1 MIFMRTQLSLAPLAG
16 IETELLAVL
25 AADAQTAK
33 SPDAKPIPELLTAD
47 LAVLAAAKA
56 VLASGEFK
64 AGANETLLLHAP
76 ASLAAKRL
84 LIVGLGKQ
92 ANASA
97 NAVRNAAGTAV
108 RFTKPRG
115 IRELVFALPATASP
129 VPEPAPAVPEPAAPA
144 PELKPA
150 APAPA
155 SSDSKPTSP
164 APAVPE
170 DKSAEQ
176 KVAEPVAKSIAPAP
190 ADATPAP
197 EPPVPAPTP
206 ATPKPAVAVQ
216 YLPLLPPGPCTRA
229 AVEGALIGDF
239 DPDTYRSD
247 RKDQSVLSFTVAAPP
262 SADKAALEAA
272 FAEGVILGESQNFTR
287 SLVNEPGNKLTP
299 TILARRSV
307 QMAEVVG
314 LNCRTFSTDMLHDLK
329 MGAFWS
335 VSQGSAEPPALIVL
349 RYEPAGVTQG
359 PILGLVGKGITF
371 DSGGISIKPADNMEK
386 MKYDMAGGAAMIGAM
401 RAIALLKP
409 KVRVIAVVCAA
420 ENMPSGTA
428 QKPGDVQTAMPLEA
442 GKPGKT
448 IEVINTDAEGRMVL
462 ADGLTYARQLGATHL
477 IDAAT
482 LTGAC
487 VVALGY
493 ANSGAFSN
501 NDATYEKFNAA
512 LAASGEKFWRLPLG
526 EEYAE
531 QIKSDIGDIK
541 NTGGR
546 WGGASTAAEFLKVFV
561 DDTPWIHLDI
571 AGQAWIEDSKPYIA
585 KGPSGVAVRSILEWV
600 RSY

>member
-1 MIFMRTQLSLAPLAG
+1 MKTQLSFAPLAR
-16 IETELLAVL
+16 IETEVLAVL
-25 AADAQTAK
+25 AVDTQTAK
-33 SPDAKPIPELLTAD
+33 GSDAKPQPTLLTAD
-47 LAVLAAAKA
+47 LSAMAAAMA

-76 ASLAAKRL
+76 AGLAAKRL
-84 LIVGLGKQ
+84 LLVGLGKQ
-92 ANASA
+92 AKVTVHS
-97 NAVRNAAGTAV
+97 VRSAAGTAV
-108 RFTKPRG
+108 RFIKPRG
-115 IRELVFALPATASP
+115 IRELVFALPKLDL
-129 VPEPAPAVPEPAAPA
+129 PAA
-144 PELKPA
+144 
-150 APAPA
+150 
-155 SSDSKPTSP
+155 S
-164 APAVPE
+164 
-170 DKSAEQ
+170 
-176 KVAEPVAKSIAPAP
+176 
-190 ADATPAP
+190 
-197 EPPVPAPTP
+197 
-206 ATPKPAVAVQ
+206 
-216 YLPLLPPGPCTRA
+216 CTRA
-229 AVEGALIGDF
+229 AVEGALVGDF

-247 RKDQSVLSFTVAAPP
+247 RKDQSVQSFTLVAPAD
-262 SADKAALEAA
+262 ADKPALEAA
-272 FAEGVILGESQNFTR
+272 FAEGIVLGESQNFTR

-299 TILARRSV
+299 TILAQRAV
-307 QMAEVVG
+307 EMAQEVG
-314 LNCRTFSTDMLHDLK
+314 LKWSNDSTDKLHELK

-349 RYEPAGVTQG
+349 RYEPEGVTDG
-359 PILGLVGKGITF
+359 PVLGLVGKGITF
-371 DSGGISIKPADNMEK
+371 DSGGISIKPSDNMEK

-428 QKPGDVQTAMPLEA
+428 QKPGDVQTAMPFSA
-442 GKPGKT
+442 DKPGKT
-448 IEVINTDAEGRMVL
+448 IEIINTDAEGRLVL

-493 ANSGAFSN
+493 VNAGAFSN
-501 NDATYEKFNAA
+501 DDATWAKFDAA
-512 LAASGEKFWRLPLG
+512 LDTSGEKFWRLPLG
-526 EEYAE
+526 DEYAE
-531 QIKSDIGDIK
+531 LIKSDIGDIK

-546 WGGASTAAEFLKVFV
+546 WGGAITAAEFLKVFV

-571 AGQAWIEDSKPYIA
+571 AGLAWVEDSKPYIA